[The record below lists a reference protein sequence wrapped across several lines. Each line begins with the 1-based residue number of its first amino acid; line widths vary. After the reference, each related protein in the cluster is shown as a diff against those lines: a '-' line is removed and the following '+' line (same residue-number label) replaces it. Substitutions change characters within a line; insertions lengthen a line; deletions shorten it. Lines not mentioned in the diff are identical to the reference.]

1 MGIIFKALELVINTL
16 KKEKQASRESSLA
29 P

>member
-1 MGIIFKALELVINTL
+1 MEIIFKALELAINTL
-16 KKEKQASRESSLA
+16 KKEKQASWESSLA

>member
-1 MGIIFKALELVINTL
+1 MEIIFKALELAINAL

>member
-1 MGIIFKALELVINTL
+1 MGIIFKTLELAINAL
-16 KKEKQASRESSLA
+16 KKEKQASWESSLA